1 MFDSL
6 VHMPAAAHGAK
17 AFNVADGT
25 HVQRSLDDLGTP
37 LSDVTF
43 CVIDLET
50 TGTSASTCAI
60 TEVGAVKLRGG
71 ACLGTFQT
79 LIDPGCGIPPRITV
93 LTGITEAM
101 VHDAPPIGA
110 VLPALLEFVGDSII
124 VGHNVRFDLS
134 FLRAALERSDRPPL
148 ANRSI
153 DTCAL
158 ARRLVRDEVPN
169 CKLGTLARHLR
180 LDHAPSHRALDDA
193 LATGELLHLL
203 LERAAALGV
212 TGLDD
217 LLVLPTMAGHPDAA
231 KLALTDALPRSPG
244 IYLFRDRRG
253 GVLYVG
259 KATNLRARV
268 RSYFSTDGRRKI
280 QRLLRETERIDHQ
293 ACSSPLEAAVTE
305 IRLIHRFEPRYNRQG
320 TSSGRYVYLK
330 LTLGEAFPRL
340 AVARVVKDDGGLYVG
355 PVRSTSFARQVIAAV
370 ESVVPLRRCTG
381 RVPRSRNAAPC
392 TAAQL
397 GAAACPCSGS
407 IGESS
412 YAVIVDLA
420 RRGLTSEPELLL
432 LPLAERMAR
441 LADAERFEEAA
452 DARNGAE
459 ALATTLQRQRRID
472 LLRNAGRVRVRIA
485 GHGSVEIANGRL
497 RRSWRDGDPEPTDDA
512 TLDHPVP
519 VGPVTRDEADELHCV
534 ATWFDREAHR
544 LELLHTEGPL
554 VEPIRPIPRFTP
566 RPAAA

>member
-330 LTLGEAFPRL
+330 LTLGEA
-340 AVARVVKDDGGLYVG
+340 
-355 PVRSTSFARQVIAAV
+355 V

-441 LADAERFEEAA
+441 LADAERFEEAD

-459 ALATTLQRQRRID
+459 ALASTLQRQRRID